1 MRVLGIEN
9 LQRSD
14 SQIFYIRRYSG
25 IAKIELPKSV
35 EDTPISFS
43 IEMDCLG
50 NKSVCL
56 DIQKQI
62 DYPLLPLKKGLIEF
76 IISEDR
82 EGRLP
87 C

>member
-1 MRVLGIEN
+1 MKVLGIDN

-25 IAKIELPKSV
+25 IAKIELPRSV
-35 EDTPISFS
+35 ENAPINFS
-43 IEMDCLG
+43 IEMDPLG
-50 NKSVCL
+50 NKTVSL
-56 DIQKQI
+56 DVSAQF
-62 DYPLLPLKKGLIEF
+62 DYPLIPLKKGLIEY
-76 IISEDR
+76 ILSEEK